1 MIITEEPANNQ
12 IVFKFIYLG
21 QTVDKRLKAGI
32 LITCDDLN
40 FETGILSAKKLS

>member
-21 QTVDKRLKAGI
+21 QTVDKRLKVGI
-32 LITCDDLN
+32 LITCDDLD
-40 FETGILSAKKLS
+40 FEIGILTTKN